1 MKNKVIFQ
9 MTLSAVIIAIIAV
22 MSYLPYVGY
31 INYGVVSISTIHIIV
46 LIVALL
52 FGWKQGLVSGL
63 AFGFFSLFIALTRP
77 ASSIDFAFV
86 NPLISVIPRA
96 AFGLVA
102 GFLFDS
108 VKKIPSVSLRSVCI
122 VVSSFVLTIFHTAF
136 VLLMLWA
143 FKSTLAFGDNF
154 MNVLYVIISLNVL
167 IEMTAAAVLV
177 PLIAWPLSRAFPQYS
192 AYKSY
197 KKDAEN
203 VI

>member
-22 MSYLPYVGY
+22 MSYVPYVGY

-52 FGWKQGLVSGL
+52 FGWKQGLVAGI
-63 AFGFFSLFIALTRP
+63 AFGFFSLLIALTRP

-86 NPLISVIPRA
+86 NPLISVLPRA
-96 AFGLVA
+96 VFGLVS
-102 GFLFDS
+102 GLLFDLIRRIKPIEVRS
-108 VKKIPSVSLRSVCI
+108 ILYVITSLVM
-122 VVSSFVLTIFHTAF
+122 TIFHTAF

-154 MNVLYVIISLNVL
+154 MNVLYVIMSLNVL
-167 IEMTAAAVLV
+167 IEMTSAAVLV
-177 PLIAWPLSRAFPQYS
+177 PLIAWPLSRAFPQYNP
-192 AYKSY
+192 YQIRNK
-197 KKDAEN
+197 EQ
-203 VI
+203 

>member
-22 MSYLPYVGY
+22 MSYVPYVGY

-46 LIVALL
+46 LVVALL
-52 FGWKQGLVSGL
+52 FGWKHGLVAGL

-86 NPLISVIPRA
+86 NPLISVLPRVV
-96 AFGLVA
+96 FGLVA
-102 GFLFDS
+102 GLLFDL
-108 VKKIPSVSLRSVCI
+108 VKKIPSISLRSVCI
-122 VVSSFVLTIFHTAF
+122 VASSFALTIFHTAF

-154 MNVLYVIISLNVL
+154 MNVLYVIVSLNVL
-167 IEMTAAAVLV
+167 IEMTAAAVFV
-177 PLIAWPLSRAFPQYS
+177 PLIAWPLSRAFPQYNP
-192 AYKSY
+192 YKNKY
-197 KKDAEN
+197 KEH
-203 VI
+203 